1 MRIAISG
8 SHRTGKST
16 LLAALAERLPR
27 YENVDEPYHLMEED
41 GHEFSHPPSLD
52 DFVAQLERSLVEMS
66 RGSGDVLFDRSPL
79 DFLAYI
85 QTHEE
90 ADSFDTDAWLP
101 GIRDAVESLDFVV
114 FVPLEVR
121 DRIRFSASDDETGT
135 RAAVDVALRELL
147 VDDSLELGVE
157 VLEVDGDVESR
168 VRQVLRR
175 IDDAR

>member
-16 LLAALAERLPR
+16 LVAALAEHLPR
-27 YENVDEPYHLMEED
+27 YENVDEPYHSMEED
-41 GHEFSHPPSLD
+41 GHEFSHPPSVD
-52 DFVAQLERSLVEMS
+52 DFVAQLERSLAEMS

-90 ADSFDTDAWLP
+90 ADSFDTDEWLP
-101 GIRDAVESLDFVV
+101 GIRNAVESLDFVV
-114 FVPLEVR
+114 FVPVEAR
-121 DRIRFSASDDETGT
+121 DRIRFSAPDDETRT
-135 RAAVDVALRELL
+135 RTAVNEALREML
-147 VDDSLELGVE
+147 VDDALELGVE
-157 VLEVDGDVESR
+157 VLEVEGDVESR

-175 IDDAR
+175 IAEPR